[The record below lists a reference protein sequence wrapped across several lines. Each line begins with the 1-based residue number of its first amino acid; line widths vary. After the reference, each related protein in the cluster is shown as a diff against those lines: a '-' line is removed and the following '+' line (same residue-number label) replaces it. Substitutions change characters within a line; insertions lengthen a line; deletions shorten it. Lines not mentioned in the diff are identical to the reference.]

1 MVRWTSGP
9 SGAAGGCSLRPDPLS
24 AIIEATVQRDRAVV
38 LGAMALITALAWA
51 YLLVGAGMD
60 MDMDMQ
66 GMDVD
71 MVMPTAWTA
80 GYALVVFLMWW
91 IMMTAMMLPGAAP
104 IILLFALVNRRSREQ
119 GAPYVP
125 TVVFVCGYLLVWGG
139 FSLAAAL
146 LQWWL
151 EQMGW
156 LTMAMATAYPWL
168 GGVVLLAAGVY
179 QMTPWKHACLRRCR
193 GPVDFI
199 ARHWRPGRGGA
210 LRMGLLHGA
219 HCAGCCWLAMGLL
232 FYGGVMNV
240 YWIVGLSALVLME
253 KLLPAGH
260 AVGRMSGAAFI
271 AWGGWLLAASA

>member
-1 MVRWTSGP
+1 MR
-9 SGAAGGCSLRPDPLS
+9 
-24 AIIEATVQRDRAVV
+24 RDRAVV

-51 YLLVGAGMD
+51 YLLAGAGMS
-60 MDMDMQ
+60 MDMQ

-71 MVMPTAWTA
+71 MVMPTVWTP

-104 IILLFALVNRRSREQ
+104 FVLLFALVNRRRREQ

-125 TVVFVCGYLLVWGG
+125 TVVFAWGYLLVWGG
-139 FSLAAAL
+139 YSVAAAL

-151 EQMGW
+151 QKAGW
-156 LTMAMATAYPWL
+156 LTMAMAATYPGL
-168 GGVVLLAAGVY
+168 GGVLLVAAGLY
-179 QMTPWKHACLRRCR
+179 QLTPWKHACLRRCR
-193 GPVDFI
+193 GPVEFI
-199 ARHWRPGRGGA
+199 ARHWRRGYGGA
-210 LRMGLLHGA
+210 LRMGILHGA

-240 YWIVGLSALVLME
+240 YWIVGLSALMLME

-260 AVGRMSGAAFI
+260 AVGTMSGVAFI